1 MARCDLTLLNFLPI
15 LGAIF
20 SQMRQYLSTY
30 SLLKLN
36 IMQGVVNLCECQ
48 RNSENME
55 ELCLLLQS
63 KEKTWPFPLH
73 FARLALTL
81 QINRGLGLNGSRTYR

>member
-1 MARCDLTLLNFLPI
+1 MSRCDLTLLNFLPI

-36 IMQGVVNLCECQ
+36 MMQGICEIV
-48 RNSENME
+48 RMPK
-55 ELCLLLQS
+55 ELL
-63 KEKTWPFPLH
+63 K
-73 FARLALTL
+73 
-81 QINRGLGLNGSRTYR
+81 I